1 MTEQIPPPPPEPP
14 TDEECCQNGCEELC
28 VFEIY
33 KLQKADWENKYAH
46 LNTDDKKAWMLFT
59 LFKM

>member
-1 MTEQIPPPPPEPP
+1 MNEQIPPLPPEPP

-33 KLQKADWENKYAH
+33 KLQKADWERKYGN
-46 LNTDDKKAWMLFT
+46 LEMDK
-59 LFKM
+59 